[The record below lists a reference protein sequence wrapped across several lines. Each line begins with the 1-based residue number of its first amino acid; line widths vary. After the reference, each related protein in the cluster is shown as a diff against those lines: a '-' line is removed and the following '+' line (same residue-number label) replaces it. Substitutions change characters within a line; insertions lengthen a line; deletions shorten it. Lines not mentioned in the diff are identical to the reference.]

1 MSNNSR
7 LVPQSLTSSKQAKI
21 DQTLTNK
28 ALQKGEHYL
37 RISKIKLLI
46 IENFGKK
53 DCKKNFFLILSHY
66 LRSMNNTTLN
76 PHAQEMLVQY
86 HQLLPIYEQMAEM
99 IPEKLE
105 DFFTEAG
112 IVVATVEHRVKS
124 EDSLAGKLQLKGNKY
139 QSIHDITDVVGIRVI
154 TFYNDDVDKVA
165 SVLERLFEIDWE
177 NSIDKRKAHEIDSFG
192 YLSLHYICR
201 IPESAYTNPEHPELN
216 QIRFEVQM
224 RTVLQHAWANMNH
237 DTGYKS
243 GVEIPKVYK
252 RNLSRLAG
260 MLELVDDEFSRIRRE
275 LADYRRQVQKLV
287 TSGNL
292 NEVQLDGDAFKSYL
306 QIGPFDALMRRIASI
321 NQAEIQPMDLSVFLP
336 LFQAMRF
343 KTLGDID
350 ALVKNYSDAAYQI
363 ACFQIG
369 LTDIDILS
377 SSVAPQNLCTAY
389 ILKNG
394 GGRIGLKLMLEVL
407 NGPSE
412 GNEAMASLL
421 LEQTKDLPFMNQ

>member
-1 MSNNSR
+1 MS
-7 LVPQSLTSSKQAKI
+7 LKM
-21 DQTLTNK
+21 QT
-28 ALQKGEHYL
+28 
-37 RISKIKLLI
+37 
-46 IENFGKK
+46 
-53 DCKKNFFLILSHY
+53 
-66 LRSMNNTTLN
+66 MNNITLDL
-76 PHAQEMLVQY
+76 HAQELLAQY
-86 HQLLPIYEQMAEM
+86 RQLLPIYEQMAM
-99 IPEKLE
+99 VIPEKLKE
-105 DFFTEAG
+105 YFAEAG
-112 IVVATVEHRVKS
+112 IIVASVEHRVKT
-124 EDSLAGKLQLKGNKY
+124 EDSLAGKLQLKGGKY
-139 QSIHDITDVVGIRVI
+139 QSIHDITDLVGIRVI

-216 QIRFEVQM
+216 RIRFEVQM
-224 RTVLQHAWANMNH
+224 RTVLQHAWANLNH

-243 GVEIPKVYK
+243 GVEIPKVYM

-287 TSGNL
+287 ASGNL
-292 NEVQLDGDAFKSYL
+292 SEVQLDGDSFKSYL

-321 NQAEIQPMDLSVFLP
+321 NQAEIQPVDLSSFLQ
-336 LFQAMRF
+336 LFKAIGF
-343 KTLGDID
+343 NTLGDID
-350 ALVKNYSDAAYQI
+350 KLMKDYSEAAYQI

-369 LTDIDILS
+369 MTDIDILS

-389 ILKNG
+389 ILKKG
-394 GGRIGLKLMLEVL
+394 GGCLGLKWMLDVL

-412 GNEAMASLL
+412 VNKAMAELL
-421 LEQTKDLPFMNQ
+421 MEQTKDLPFMNQ